1 MEKKK
6 NSGFRMMIAILIAVV
21 FIITDLYVMI
31 NLPENFLTI
40 VIITILLLIAIFF
53 AVDAVVSDMNED
65 RKRREEQYDNIFKSE
80 KASYLL
86 LRKTF
91 DDLSKLVENGNR
103 LQEGSK
109 EEIIHA
115 QKAVAKVS
123 IGRNK
128 ENADALMNS
137 NDRIMEK
144 LTILEAVLSENAQ
157 PFSAETGGGLQVEE
171 IIENQNKILRELE
184 KLQTAM
190 KEIGEGR
197 SEDAEEE
204 IEEEIHEEMNL
215 SEGDG
220 IEDIIENL
228 DVAEQMT
235 EPEQTLEEDITFS
248 ETESEDEPVEKEE
261 TSTPDLSD
269 PNKVMTPEE
278 IAALI
283 ANL

>member
-65 RKRREEQYDNIFKSE
+65 RQRREEQYDNIFKSE

-197 SEDAEEE
+197 PE
-204 IEEEIHEEMNL
+204 EEEIHEEMNL

-248 ETESEDEPVEKEE
+248 ETEPEDEPVEKEE

>member
-65 RKRREEQYDNIFKSE
+65 RQRREEQYDNIFKSE

-197 SEDAEEE
+197 PEDAE
-204 IEEEIHEEMNL
+204 EEEIHEEMNL

-248 ETESEDEPVEKEE
+248 ETEPEDEPVEKEE